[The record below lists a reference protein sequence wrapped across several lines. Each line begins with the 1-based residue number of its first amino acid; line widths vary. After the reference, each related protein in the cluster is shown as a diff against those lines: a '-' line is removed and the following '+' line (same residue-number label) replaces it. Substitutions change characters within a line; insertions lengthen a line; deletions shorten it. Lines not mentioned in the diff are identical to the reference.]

1 MIWMRMAR
9 LEKPGSIANRLMC
22 AGAIELIVLAAL
34 RPIADYL
41 IILKSLLRFKSR
53 SGEQKRAGPEYDT
66 DSDASNEETTEGYS
80 VEDDTEGYSE
90 D

>member
-1 MIWMRMAR
+1 
-9 LEKPGSIANRLMC
+9 MC
-22 AGAIELIVLAAL
+22 WALAEPIVTAAL

-41 IILKSLLRFKSR
+41 IIPQVAVPLQKQVQ
-53 SGEQKRAGPEYDT
+53 EQKRAGPEYDT
-66 DSDASNEETTEGYS
+66 DSDASNEETSEGYS